1 MKFKLS
7 KAERNWILYDVGN
20 SAFILLV
27 STLIP
32 IYFNGLAEQ
41 VGVNS
46 SDSVAYWGYAVS
58 VSTLIV
64 ALTGPVLG
72 AVSDKKG
79 RKKPLFLVS
88 VLIGA
93 VGCLCLGLF
102 KKWLLFLI
110 VFALAKVSYSIS
122 LIFYDSML
130 PDITDSD
137 RMDRV
142 SAQGYAWG
150 YIGSCIPF
158 LLCLTLILGSDII
171 GLSINTAM
179 IISFAVIA
187 IWWIIFSI
195 PLLRIYRQRYY
206 AEDSRFGIQ
215 STFHNLWNSLK
226 EIAANKQIFLF
237 LLAFLFYIYAVNIKQ
252 KSKQK

>member
-142 SAQGYAWG
+142 SAQGYA
-150 YIGSCIPF
+150 C
-158 LLCLTLILGSDII
+158 LLYT
-171 GLSINTAM
+171 
-179 IISFAVIA
+179 
-187 IWWIIFSI
+187 
-195 PLLRIYRQRYY
+195 
-206 AEDSRFGIQ
+206 SRC
-215 STFHNLWNSLK
+215 
-226 EIAANKQIFLF
+226 
-237 LLAFLFYIYAVNIKQ
+237 V
-252 KSKQK
+252 

>member
-88 VLIGA
+88 VLIAA
-93 VGCLCLGLF
+93 VLPDLGDRQF
-102 KKWLLFLI
+102 CDVLLFDGI
-110 VFALAKVSYSIS
+110 EEDVSGRSEE
-122 LIFYDSML
+122 
-130 PDITDSD
+130 
-137 RMDRV
+137 RRV
-142 SAQGYAWG
+142 GKE
-150 YIGSCIPF
+150 C
-158 LLCLTLILGSDII
+158 
-171 GLSINTAM
+171 
-179 IISFAVIA
+179 
-187 IWWIIFSI
+187 
-195 PLLRIYRQRYY
+195 R
-206 AEDSRFGIQ
+206 SRW
-215 STFHNLWNSLK
+215 SPYH
-226 EIAANKQIFLF
+226 
-237 LLAFLFYIYAVNIKQ
+237 
-252 KSKQK
+252 

>member
-72 AVSDKKG
+72 AVQDKKG

-93 VGCLCLGLF
+93 VGCLCLG
-102 KKWLLFLI
+102 
-110 VFALAKVSYSIS
+110 
-122 LIFYDSML
+122 
-130 PDITDSD
+130 
-137 RMDRV
+137 
-142 SAQGYAWG
+142 
-150 YIGSCIPF
+150 
-158 LLCLTLILGSDII
+158 II
-171 GLSINTAM
+171 
-179 IISFAVIA
+179 
-187 IWWIIFSI
+187 
-195 PLLRIYRQRYY
+195 
-206 AEDSRFGIQ
+206 
-215 STFHNLWNSLK
+215 
-226 EIAANKQIFLF
+226 
-237 LLAFLFYIYAVNIKQ
+237 
-252 KSKQK
+252 